1 MPILNQKKIL
11 NQNVIKSSSCWW
23 HAVSENAIYM
33 DKRQA
38 PQLCYRVIA
47 TVVQKIKWMKGTLL
61 PENRVV
67 WA

>member
-1 MPILNQKKIL
+1 
-11 NQNVIKSSSCWW
+11 
-23 HAVSENAIYM
+23 VSENAIYM